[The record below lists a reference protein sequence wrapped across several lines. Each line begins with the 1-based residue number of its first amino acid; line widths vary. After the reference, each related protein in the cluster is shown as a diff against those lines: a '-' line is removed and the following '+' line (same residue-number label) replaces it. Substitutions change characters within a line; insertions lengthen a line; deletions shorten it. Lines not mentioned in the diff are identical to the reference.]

1 MDKIMYYLYHIPGKK
16 IGVTRDLN
24 NRVTKQQ
31 GYFPDEYEVLD
42 HSDDIDYISK
52 REIELQQSYGYKIDR
67 VEYKNLGKKMKI
79 NATEMTSTFPY
90 PLNKLKGNLMDN
102 MGKTWETVFGKFE
115 LDRETITWI
124 VDNAKASMYDAK
136 RSYIYNKAFFE
147 KFVNKNL
154 KQAKVN
160 AKEAKK
166 IVDKNIQ
173 EQLEAIKAELISHSK
188 AVGLDKVYQD
198 GKYIWEKAV
207 GSNETYQDLEKPKH
221 FHDVDRQAMEGMSRF
236 QKIRDWADER
246 GLYDKGDTKTQFC
259 KLMEEAGEL
268 GRAILKDNQPEFVDA
283 IGDMVVVLTNMAMLG
298 GTSIET
304 CIDAAYDEIK
314 NRKGK
319 MVNGTFVKNG

>member
-42 HSDDIDYISK
+42 HSTDIDYISK

-90 PLNKLKGNLMDN
+90 PLNKLKGNLMDS
-102 MGKTWETVFGKFE
+102 MGKTWETVYGKFK
-115 LDRETITWI
+115 LDKDTVNWI
-124 VDNAKASMYDAK
+124 VDNAQTSMYDAK

-147 KFVNKNL
+147 KFVNVNL

-160 AKEAKK
+160 AKEAA
-166 IVDKNIQ
+166 DKA
-173 EQLEAIKAELISHSK
+173 LEHIEAMKAELISHSK
-188 AVGLDKVYQD
+188 AVNSR
-198 GKYIWEKAV
+198 EM
-207 GSNETYQDLEKPKH
+207 YQDLEVKEE
-221 FHDVDRQAMEGMSRF
+221 DRF

-268 GRAILKDNQPEFVDA
+268 GRAVLKDNQAEFVDA

-304 CIDAAYDEIK
+304 CIDAAYEEIK

-319 MVNGTFVKNG
+319 MLNGTFVKND

>member
-42 HSDDIDYISK
+42 HSTDIDYISK

-90 PLNKLKGNLMDN
+90 PLNKLKGNLIDN
-102 MGKTWETVFGKFE
+102 LGKTWETVHGKFK
-115 LDRETITWI
+115 LDRETVDWI
-124 VDNAKASMYDAK
+124 VENAQTSMYDAK

-160 AKEAKK
+160 AKEAA
-166 IVDKNIQ
+166 DKA
-173 EQLEAIKAELISHSK
+173 LEHIEAMKAELISHSR
-188 AVGLDKVYQD
+188 
-198 GKYIWEKAV
+198 AV
-207 GSNETYQDLEKPKH
+207 GSNETYQDLENKKSTTV
-221 FHDVDRQAMEGMSRF
+221 FSRF
-236 QKIRDWADER
+236 QDIRDWAEER

-268 GRAILKDNQPEFVDA
+268 GRAVLKDNQAEFIDA

>member
-124 VDNAKASMYDAK
+124 VDNAKASMYDTK

-147 KFVNKNL
+147 KFINKNL

-160 AKEAKK
+160 AKEAT
-166 IVDKNIQ
+166 DKA
-173 EQLEAIKAELISHSK
+173 LEHIEAMKAELISHSK
-188 AVGLDKVYQD
+188 AVNSR
-198 GKYIWEKAV
+198 EM
-207 GSNETYQDLEKPKH
+207 YQDLEVKET
-221 FHDVDRQAMEGMSRF
+221 DRF

-268 GRAILKDNQPEFVDA
+268 GRAVLKDNQVEFVDA

>member
-42 HSDDIDYISK
+42 HSTDIDYISK

-102 MGKTWETVFGKFE
+102 MGKTWETVHGKFK
-115 LDRETITWI
+115 LDRDTINWI
-124 VDNAKASMYDAK
+124 VDNAQTSMYDAK

-160 AKEAKK
+160 AKEAA
-166 IVDKNIQ
+166 DKA
-173 EQLEAIKAELISHSK
+173 LEHIEAMKAELISHSR
-188 AVGLDKVYQD
+188 
-198 GKYIWEKAV
+198 AV
-207 GSNETYQDLEKPKH
+207 GSNETYQDLENKKSTTV
-221 FHDVDRQAMEGMSRF
+221 FSRF
-236 QKIRDWADER
+236 QDIRDWAEER

-268 GRAILKDNQPEFVDA
+268 GRAVLKDNQVEFVDA

-319 MVNGTFVKNG
+319 MVNGTFVKQ

>member
-1 MDKIMYYLYHIPGKK
+1 MDKIIYYLYHIPGKK

-42 HSDDIDYISK
+42 HSTDIDYISK

-102 MGKTWETVFGKFE
+102 MGKTWETVHGKFK
-115 LDRETITWI
+115 LDRDTVDWI
-124 VDNAKASMYDAK
+124 VDNAQTSMYDAK

-160 AKEAKK
+160 AKEAA
-166 IVDKNIQ
+166 DKA
-173 EQLEAIKAELISHSK
+173 LEHIEAMKAELISHSR
-188 AVGLDKVYQD
+188 A
-198 GKYIWEKAV
+198 I
-207 GSNETYQDLEKPKH
+207 GSNETYQDLENKKSTTV
-221 FHDVDRQAMEGMSRF
+221 FSRF
-236 QKIRDWADER
+236 QDIRDWAEER

-304 CIDAAYDEIK
+304 CIDTAYDEIK

>member
-1 MDKIMYYLYHIPGKK
+1 MDKIIYYLYHIPGKK

-67 VEYKNLGKKMKI
+67 VEYKNLSKKMKI

-115 LDRETITWI
+115 LDRDTVDWI
-124 VDNAKASMYDAK
+124 VNNAKASMYDTK

-147 KFVNKNL
+147 KFVNNNL

-160 AKEAKK
+160 AKEAAVKA
-166 IVDKNIQ
+166 
-173 EQLEAIKAELISHSK
+173 LEHIEAMQAELISHSQ
-188 AVGLDKVYQD
+188 A
-198 GKYIWEKAV
+198 I
-207 GSNETYQDLEKPKH
+207 NTRETYQDLEVKET
-221 FHDVDRQAMEGMSRF
+221 DRF

-268 GRAILKDNQPEFVDA
+268 GRAILKEDDMEFMDA

-304 CIDAAYDEIK
+304 CIDVAYGEIK

>member
-42 HSDDIDYISK
+42 HSTDIDYISK

-102 MGKTWETVFGKFE
+102 MGKTWQTVFGKFE
-115 LDRETITWI
+115 LDRETVDWI
-124 VDNAKASMYDAK
+124 VDNAQTSMYDAK

-160 AKEAKK
+160 AKEAA
-166 IVDKNIQ
+166 DKA
-173 EQLEAIKAELISHSK
+173 LEHIEAMKAELISHSR
-188 AVGLDKVYQD
+188 A
-198 GKYIWEKAV
+198 I
-207 GSNETYQDLEKPKH
+207 GSNETYQDLENKKSTTV
-221 FHDVDRQAMEGMSRF
+221 FSRF
-236 QKIRDWADER
+236 QDIRDWAEER

-268 GRAILKDNQPEFVDA
+268 GRAVLKDNQTEFVDA

>member
-124 VDNAKASMYDAK
+124 VDNAKASMYDTK

-160 AKEAKK
+160 AREAA
-166 IVDKNIQ
+166 DKA
-173 EQLEAIKAELISHSK
+173 LEHIEAMKAELISHSQ
-188 AVGLDKVYQD
+188 AVNTR
-198 GKYIWEKAV
+198 EM
-207 GSNETYQDLEKPKH
+207 YQDLEIKET
-221 FHDVDRQAMEGMSRF
+221 DRF

-268 GRAILKDNQPEFVDA
+268 GRAVLKDNQVEFVDA

-319 MVNGTFVKNG
+319 MLNGTFVKND

>member
-42 HSDDIDYISK
+42 HSNDIDYISK

-124 VDNAKASMYDAK
+124 VDNAKASMYDTK

-160 AKEAKK
+160 AKEAA
-166 IVDKNIQ
+166 DKA
-173 EQLEAIKAELISHSK
+173 LEHIEAMKAELISHSR
-188 AVGLDKVYQD
+188 
-198 GKYIWEKAV
+198 AV
-207 GSNETYQDLEKPKH
+207 GSNTVYQDLEKPKH

-268 GRAILKDNQPEFVDA
+268 GRAVLKDNQAEFVDA

-319 MVNGTFVKNG
+319 MVNGTFVKQ

>member
-1 MDKIMYYLYHIPGKK
+1 MREIIYYLYHIPGKK

-42 HSDDIDYISK
+42 HSTDIDYISK

-124 VDNAKASMYDAK
+124 VDNAKASMYDTK

-160 AKEAKK
+160 AKEAT
-166 IVDKNIQ
+166 DKA
-173 EQLEAIKAELISHSK
+173 LEHIEAMKAELISHSK
-188 AVGLDKVYQD
+188 AVG
-198 GKYIWEKAV
+198 
-207 GSNETYQDLEKPKH
+207 SNTVYQDLEKPKY
-221 FHDVDRQAMEGMSRF
+221 FHDVDRQAMEGISRF
-236 QKIRDWADER
+236 QNYA
-246 GLYDKGDTKTQFC
+246 KT
-259 KLMEEAGEL
+259 GSN
-268 GRAILKDNQPEFVDA
+268 I
-283 IGDMVVVLTNMAMLG
+283 
-298 GTSIET
+298 
-304 CIDAAYDEIK
+304 
-314 NRKGK
+314 
-319 MVNGTFVKNG
+319 

>member
-102 MGKTWETVFGKFE
+102 MGETWETVFGKFE
-115 LDRETITWI
+115 LDRETVNWI
-124 VDNAKASMYDAK
+124 VDNAKSSMYDTK

-147 KFVNKNL
+147 KFINKNL

-160 AKEAKK
+160 AREAA
-166 IVDKNIQ
+166 DKA
-173 EQLEAIKAELISHSK
+173 LEHIEAMKAELISHSQS
-188 AVGLDKVYQD
+188 VNLR
-198 GKYIWEKAV
+198 
-207 GSNETYQDLEKPKH
+207 ETYQDLEVKET
-221 FHDVDRQAMEGMSRF
+221 DRF

-268 GRAILKDNQPEFVDA
+268 GRAILKEDDMEFMDA

-304 CIDAAYDEIK
+304 CIDVAYGEIK

>member
-115 LDRETITWI
+115 LDRDTVDWI
-124 VDNAKASMYDAK
+124 VNNAQTSMYDAK

-160 AKEAKK
+160 AREAA
-166 IVDKNIQ
+166 DKA
-173 EQLEAIKAELISHSK
+173 LEHIEAMKAELISHSQS
-188 AVGLDKVYQD
+188 VNLR
-198 GKYIWEKAV
+198 
-207 GSNETYQDLEKPKH
+207 ETYQDLEVKET
-221 FHDVDRQAMEGMSRF
+221 DRF

-268 GRAILKDNQPEFVDA
+268 GRAILKEDDMEFMDA

-304 CIDAAYDEIK
+304 CIDVAYGEIK

>member
-31 GYFPDEYEVLD
+31 GYFPDEYEVLN

-115 LDRETITWI
+115 LDRDTVDWI
-124 VDNAKASMYDAK
+124 VNNAQTSMYDAK

-160 AKEAKK
+160 AKEAA
-166 IVDKNIQ
+166 DKA
-173 EQLEAIKAELISHSK
+173 LEHIEAMKAELISHSQS
-188 AVGLDKVYQD
+188 VNLR
-198 GKYIWEKAV
+198 
-207 GSNETYQDLEKPKH
+207 ETYQDLEVKET
-221 FHDVDRQAMEGMSRF
+221 DRF

-268 GRAILKDNQPEFVDA
+268 GRAILKEDDIEFMDA

-304 CIDAAYDEIK
+304 CIDVAYGEIK